1 MKFLDRILL
10 SKKLHIYLAVF
21 LAVSVMFCVI
31 FFMFQFQ
38 SYNTLERNR
47 MLQDGASVSSRLLSE
62 IKGTQSWL
70 EQLAA
75 NQELRGFIHK
85 QHTDL
90 DSTYSQTSESVLR
103 ELQRPEL
110 MMDDAITSVA
120 HSNDTIKVYNYFS
133 EDLELFLSQPWV
145 NPEICNINDNRV
157 FWARGKIR
165 KTEDALICYTGIY
178 SNAKPYGLEAVV
190 MIGIPINRLNTLL
203 YQHHDNEEM
212 VLLSDEGDVLAGNN
226 RMGLSSEEIQRVR
239 QNRSTFMQLAGKLQ
253 MIDTISVNS
262 ADVGIQN
269 WSLLVVRSPQSFNEN
284 FFSVFLI
291 WFAILLVAFGGL
303 SMLNRI
309 LTKHIVTRCNTVL
322 EHINQI
328 ASENF
333 DVNNSLEGN
342 DEFSIINEKL
352 NGLSVRLKRQIV
364 DEYNHNLELHQEQIK
379 SQKMQLLYQ
388 KEQIAALHNQINP
401 HYIVNTLES
410 IRMKLLMQGDDN
422 NAEMLLV
429 LAESL
434 QTYRRAPYSLVTIA
448 DELEFIQR
456 YLMLQNYRFIH
467 PITYHIEAEEALYP
481 EKIPQFILQPL
492 IENAIMHGFRHKI
505 KKPHLDISFVR
516 SGDALYIKV
525 SDNGFGMDEQTLKK
539 LQERM
544 RASEPNLHTGE
555 DSIGLMN
562 VYWRLM
568 LLYGQDCGMQIT
580 SKPDYGT
587 EVEMMLNLR
596 KVKENELQRID
607 H

>member
-38 SYNTLERNR
+38 SFNTLERNQ
-47 MLQDGASVSSRLLSE
+47 MLQDGASASSRLLSE
-62 IKGTQSWL
+62 IKGAQSWL
-70 EQLAA
+70 VQLAA
-75 NQELRGFIHK
+75 NEELRGFIHK
-85 QHTDL
+85 KHTDP
-90 DSTYSQTSESVLR
+90 DKDYPQTSEDVLR

-110 MMDDAITSVA
+110 MLDNAITAVA

-133 EDLELFLSQPWV
+133 EDLQTFLAQSWV
-145 NPEICNINDNRV
+145 DQQVLNINDNKV

-165 KTEDALICYTGIY
+165 KIDALICYTGIY
-178 SNAKPYGLEAVV
+178 SSVRPYALEAVV
-190 MIGIPINRLNTLL
+190 MVGIPIMQLDSLL
-203 YQHHDNEEM
+203 YQHNDNREM
-212 VLLSDEGDVLAGNN
+212 ILLSADDTLLAGNRN
-226 RMGLSSEEIQRVR
+226 LQLSPEEMEKL
-239 QNRSTFMQLAGKLQ
+239 RSSRDSDWIKLDEKLQ
-253 MIDTISVNS
+253 MISVTGINS
-262 ADVGIQN
+262 TDIGVKD
-269 WSLLVVRSPQSFNEN
+269 WSILVVRSSQSFNEN
-284 FFSVFLI
+284 FFSVFLV
-291 WFAILLVAFGGL
+291 WFAILLAVFGGL
-303 SMLNRI
+303 SMLNRV
-309 LTKHIVTRCNTVL
+309 LTKHIVSRCNTVL
-322 EHINQI
+322 EHISQI

-333 DVNNSLEGN
+333 DVNDDLEGS
-342 DEFSIINEKL
+342 DEFFIINEKL
-352 NGLSVRLKRQIV
+352 NGLSIRLKRQIV
-364 DEYNHNLELHQEQIK
+364 DEYNHNLELHQAQIK

-410 IRMKLLMQGDDN
+410 IRMKLLLQGDDN

-448 DELEFIQR
+448 DELEFIKR

-467 PITYHIEAEEALYP
+467 PITYHIEVEEALYQ
-481 EKIPQFILQPL
+481 EKIPQFVLQPL
-492 IENAIMHGFRHKI
+492 IENAIIHGFRHKI
-505 KKPHLDISFVR
+505 KEPHLDISFVR
-516 SGDALYIKV
+516 SADALYIKV
-525 SDNGFGMDEQTLKK
+525 SDNGFGMDAKTLRK
-539 LQERM
+539 LQDRM
-544 RASEPNLHTGE
+544 QASEPDLHSGE

-562 VYWRLM
+562 VYWRLK
-568 LLYGQDCGMQIT
+568 LLYGRDCDLRII

-596 KVKENELQRID
+596 KVKANELQRID

>member
-38 SYNTLERNR
+38 SYNTLERNQ
-47 MLQDGASVSSRLLSE
+47 MLQDGASVSSRLLAELKSAQ
-62 IKGTQSWL
+62 TWVAQM
-70 EQLAA
+70 AV
-75 NQELRGFIHK
+75 NQELRSFVHK

-90 DSTYSQTSESVLR
+90 DSTYPQTSESVLR

-110 MMDDAITSVA
+110 MLDNAITAVA
-120 HSNDTIKVYNYFS
+120 HSNGTIKVYDYFS
-133 EDLELFLSQPWV
+133 EDLDELLSQPWV
-145 NPEICNINDNRV
+145 NPEIRNINENKV
-157 FWARGKIR
+157 FWARGNIR
-165 KTEDALICYTGIY
+165 KTGDALICYTGIY
-178 SNAKPYGLEAVV
+178 SSSKPYELEAVV
-190 MIGIPINRLNTLL
+190 MIGIPVSWLNTLL
-203 YQHHDNEEM
+203 YQHHDNAEM
-212 VLLSDEGDVLAGNN
+212 ILLGADGTVLAGND
-226 RMGLSSEEIQRVR
+226 RMVLSPEEMQKLR
-239 QNRSTFMQLAGKLQ
+239 QSHSDFMQLGGKLQ
-253 MIDTISVNS
+253 MTGTAGVNS
-262 ADVGIQN
+262 TEIGVKD

-284 FFSVFLI
+284 FFSVFLV
-291 WFAILLVAFGGL
+291 WFTILLTVFGAL

-309 LTKHIVTRCNTVL
+309 LTKHIVSRCNTVL

-333 DVNNSLEGN
+333 DTQVGLEGN

-364 DEYNHNLELHQEQIK
+364 DEYNHNLALHQEQIK
-379 SQKMQLLYQ
+379 SQRMQLLYQ

-410 IRMKLLMQGDDN
+410 IRMKLLLQGDDN

-448 DELEFIQR
+448 DELEFIRR

-467 PITYHIEAEEALYP
+467 PITYHIEVEEALYP

-492 IENAIMHGFRHKI
+492 IENAIIHGFRHKI
-505 KKPHLDISFVR
+505 KAPHLDISFVR

-525 SDNGFGMDEQTLKK
+525 SDNGFGMDEQALKK

-562 VYWRLM
+562 VYWRLK
-568 LLYGQDCGMQIT
+568 LLYGQDCDLQIT

>member
-1 MKFLDRILL
+1 MKFLDRLLL

-21 LAVSVMFCVI
+21 LAVSVMFCII

-38 SYNTLERNR
+38 SYNTLERNQ
-47 MLQDGASVSSRLLSE
+47 MLQDSASVSSRLLSE
-62 IKGTQSWL
+62 VKGAQSWL
-70 EQLAA
+70 QQLAA

-85 QHTDL
+85 RHTDV
-90 DSTYSQTSESVLR
+90 DSTYPQTSENVLR

-110 MMDDAITSVA
+110 MLYEAVTSVA
-120 HSNDTIKVYNYFS
+120 HSNDTIKAYSYFS
-133 EDLELFLSQPWV
+133 EDLQSFLNQPWV
-145 NPEICNINDNRV
+145 DPEICNINENRV
-157 FWARGKIR
+157 YLARGKVRNI
-165 KTEDALICYTGIY
+165 DALICYTGIY
-178 SNAKPYGLEAVV
+178 RSTRPYELEAVV
-190 MIGIPINRLNTLL
+190 MVGIPINRLETLL
-203 YQHHDNEEM
+203 YQYHDNTEM
-212 VLLSDEGDVLAGNN
+212 VLISPDGTVLAGNS
-226 RMGLSSEEIQRVR
+226 RLKLSQ
-239 QNRSTFMQLAGKLQ
+239 QDMQKLQQGRSGNFMHLGGKLQ
-253 MIDTISVNS
+253 MVDGISVDS
-262 ADVGIQN
+262 ADIGVKG
-269 WSLLVVRSPQSFNEN
+269 WSLLVVRNPQGFNET
-284 FFSVFLI
+284 FFSVFLV
-291 WFAILLVAFGGL
+291 WFSILLVAFGGL

-309 LTKHIVTRCNTVL
+309 LTKHIVSRCNAIV

-328 ASENF
+328 AAENF
-333 DVNNSLEGN
+333 DVNNALEGN

-352 NGLSVRLKRQIV
+352 NALSVRLKRQIV

-379 SQKMQLLYQ
+379 NQKMQLMYQ

-401 HYIVNTLES
+401 HYIVNTLEA
-410 IRMKLLMQGDDN
+410 IRMKLLLQGDDN

-448 DELEFIQR
+448 DELEFIRR

-467 PITYHIEAEEALYP
+467 PITYHIEVEEALHS

-525 SDNGFGMDEQTLKK
+525 SDNGFGIDAQTLMK
-539 LQERM
+539 LHERM
-544 RASEPNLHTGE
+544 HAPEPDLHTGE
-555 DSIGLMN
+555 ESIGLMN
-562 VYWRLM
+562 VYWRLK
-568 LLYGQDCGMQIT
+568 LLYGKDCDLQVT
-580 SKPDYGT
+580 SKPKYGT